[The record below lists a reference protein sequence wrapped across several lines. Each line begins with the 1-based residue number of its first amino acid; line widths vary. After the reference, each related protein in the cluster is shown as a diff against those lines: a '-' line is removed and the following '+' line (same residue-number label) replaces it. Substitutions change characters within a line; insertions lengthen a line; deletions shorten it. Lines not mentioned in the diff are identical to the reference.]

1 MRFREA
7 SLGAAVIE
15 QVREIIGRDFDDMS
29 EVVGGMDRLT
39 DAFYRPL
46 RSNIRFGAKVVAFE
60 QAQDSVTVHYT
71 TRSGRFS
78 EGGGYAVCT
87 LPFSVLADVDPTPEG
102 SRGKRKAIREADYTA
117 SPQVPVQTR
126 TR

>member
-78 EGGGYAVCT
+78 QAGDYAACT
-87 LPFSVLADVDPTPEG
+87 LPFSVLADVDATPETSHG
-102 SRGKRKAIREADYTA
+102 QRKAKRELNFHA
-117 SPQVPVQTR
+117 STKNPFQNK
-126 TR
+126 

>member
-78 EGGGYAVCT
+78 GAGGHAGCT
-87 LPFSVLADVDPTPEG
+87 LPVPVLAGVDRAPE
-102 SRGKRKAIREADYTA
+102 RGHRQRHAR
-117 SPQVPVQTR
+117 R
-126 TR
+126 